1 MSTHNQ
7 IQILRQHIQ
16 QWQNQFSH
24 ECEQTIHMPFE
35 IGLFSQNFE
44 TLGYYFA
51 EIMRNIDYLAK
62 VSTDDIQKAN
72 FISEKI
78 INQCAALRE
87 ATQRQFRTTP
97 IKKAP
102 QRVSAEREALLKRI
116 NALPPR
122 ERLEKYYEG
131 LNALNALIEKI
142 QDQLAH
148 CPPQQQA
155 QLQKNLEYQQQRRQK
170 ALSAIDNLEEF
181 LASKN

>member
-1 MSTHNQ
+1 MSTQNQ

-102 QRVSAEREALLKRI
+102 QRISAEREALLKRI

-142 QDQLAH
+142 KDQLAT
-148 CPPQQQA
+148 CPHNSKCNYKKILNINNKDAKKPY
-155 QLQKNLEYQQQRRQK
+155 LRLIIWKN
-170 ALSAIDNLEEF
+170 F
-181 LASKN
+181 